1 MEVQNLWQTMEKGK
15 MDKQMKIAVV
25 GVGLIGG
32 SFALTLK
39 EKGLAA
45 EVVGV
50 DNSEPNRN
58 KALELGL
65 VDRFEELPAAVA
77 GADLIVLATPVSSI
91 PLLAVKV
98 LNLVDDSQVVID
110 MGSTK
115 QELCEVIAQHPRR
128 GRFVATHPM
137 WGTEYSGP
145 DAASRGAF
153 AGRTA
158 VICERERSDR
168 DAVETVE
175 RLYGALGMPLVSMEP
190 EEHDLHTAYVSH
202 ISHITSFAL
211 ALTVL
216 EKEREE
222 QHIFD
227 LAGGGFES
235 TVRLAKSSAAT
246 WVPILQRNKYNV
258 LDVLREHIHQ
268 LQIMRRMLERDDA
281 EGLKNAMERANTI
294 QRIIH

>member
-137 WGTEYSGP
+137 WGTEFSGP
-145 DAASRGAF
+145 EAAVHGAF
-153 AGRTA
+153 AGRTV
-158 VICERERSDR
+158 VICDREASDP
-168 DAVETVE
+168 DALESVE
-175 RLYGALGMPLVSMEP
+175 RIYAQNGMPVKYMSA
-190 EEHDLHTAYVSH
+190 EEQDTHTAYVSH
-202 ISHITSFAL
+202 ISHIT
-211 ALTVL
+211 
-216 EKEREE
+216 
-222 QHIFD
+222 
-227 LAGGGFES
+227 
-235 TVRLAKSSAAT
+235 
-246 WVPILQRNKYNV
+246 
-258 LDVLREHIHQ
+258 
-268 LQIMRRMLERDDA
+268 
-281 EGLKNAMERANTI
+281 
-294 QRIIH
+294 

>member
-110 MGSTK
+110 
-115 QELCEVIAQHPRR
+115 I
-128 GRFVATHPM
+128 
-137 WGTEYSGP
+137 
-145 DAASRGAF
+145 
-153 AGRTA
+153 
-158 VICERERSDR
+158 
-168 DAVETVE
+168 
-175 RLYGALGMPLVSMEP
+175 
-190 EEHDLHTAYVSH
+190 
-202 ISHITSFAL
+202 
-211 ALTVL
+211 
-216 EKEREE
+216 
-222 QHIFD
+222 
-227 LAGGGFES
+227 
-235 TVRLAKSSAAT
+235 
-246 WVPILQRNKYNV
+246 
-258 LDVLREHIHQ
+258 
-268 LQIMRRMLERDDA
+268 
-281 EGLKNAMERANTI
+281 
-294 QRIIH
+294 

>member
-128 GRFVATHPM
+128 GRFVA
-137 WGTEYSGP
+137 P
-145 DAASRGAF
+145 DVGYRVQRSRGGRARGF
-153 AGRTA
+153 CRSHGRDLRPRGERSRCIGIGRTHL
-158 VICERERSDR
+158 CR
-168 DAVETVE
+168 DW
-175 RLYGALGMPLVSMEP
+175 
-190 EEHDLHTAYVSH
+190 D
-202 ISHITSFAL
+202 
-211 ALTVL
+211 
-216 EKEREE
+216 
-222 QHIFD
+222 
-227 LAGGGFES
+227 AG
-235 TVRLAKSSAAT
+235 
-246 WVPILQRNKYNV
+246 
-258 LDVLREHIHQ
+258 
-268 LQIMRRMLERDDA
+268 
-281 EGLKNAMERANTI
+281 
-294 QRIIH
+294 